1 MSNEDI
7 LSEIRAWRNEFA
19 RSHGYDI
26 SAMSATLSQLD
37 NAGERKVV
45 RGNPRQPAP
54 ATTHNQSLQPTK
66 APISV
71 SPDEQSHLPG
81 CG

>member
-1 MSNEDI
+1 MSNGDI
-7 LSEIRAWRNEFA
+7 LSELRAWRNEFA

-26 SAMSATLSQLD
+26 RAMSATLSELD
-37 NAGERKVV
+37 NAGERKVI

-54 ATTHNQSLQPTK
+54 ATMPNQSVQPTR

-71 SPDEQSHLPG
+71 STDSTSPG
-81 CG
+81 

>member
-1 MSNEDI
+1 MSNGDI
-7 LSEIRAWRNEFA
+7 LLELRAWRNEFA

-26 SAMSATLSQLD
+26 RAMSATLSQLD
-37 NAGERKVV
+37 NACERKVV

-54 ATTHNQSLQPTK
+54 ATTPNQSVQLTK

-71 SPDEQSHLPG
+71 SPDSTSPG
-81 CG
+81 

>member
-7 LSEIRAWRNEFA
+7 LSELRAWRNEFA

-26 SAMSATLSQLD
+26 RAMSATLSQLD
-37 NAGERKVV
+37 NACERKVV

-54 ATTHNQSLQPTK
+54 ATTPNQSLQPTT
-66 APISV
+66 ALISV
-71 SPDEQSHLPG
+71 SPDSTSPG
-81 CG
+81 

>member
-7 LSEIRAWRNEFA
+7 LSELRAWRNEFA
-19 RSHGYDI
+19 RLHGYDI

-54 ATTHNQSLQPTK
+54 ATTHNQSLQPTRS
-66 APISV
+66 PISV
-71 SPDEQSHLPG
+71 SPDSTSPG
-81 CG
+81 

>member
-1 MSNEDI
+1 MSNGDI
-7 LSEIRAWRNEFA
+7 LSELRAWRNEFA

-26 SAMSATLSQLD
+26 RAMSATLSELD

-54 ATTHNQSLQPTK
+54 ATTPNQSVHLTK

-71 SPDEQSHLPG
+71 SSDSTSPG
-81 CG
+81 

>member
-1 MSNEDI
+1 MSNGDI
-7 LSEIRAWRNEFA
+7 LLELRAWRNEFA

-26 SAMSATLSQLD
+26 RAMSATLSQLD
-37 NAGERKVV
+37 NACERKVV

-54 ATTHNQSLQPTK
+54 ATTPNQSVHLTK

-71 SPDEQSHLPG
+71 SPDSTSPG
-81 CG
+81 

>member
-7 LSEIRAWRNEFA
+7 LSELRAWRNEFA

-26 SAMSATLSQLD
+26 RAMSATLSQLD
-37 NAGERKVV
+37 NACELKVV

-54 ATTHNQSLQPTK
+54 ATTPNQSLQPTK
-66 APISV
+66 ALISV
-71 SPDEQSHLPG
+71 SPDSTSPG
-81 CG
+81 

>member
-7 LSEIRAWRNEFA
+7 LSELRTWRNEFA

-37 NAGERKVV
+37 NAGKRKVV

-54 ATTHNQSLQPTK
+54 ATTPNQSVQPTK

-71 SPDEQSHLPG
+71 SPDSTSPG
-81 CG
+81 

>member
-1 MSNEDI
+1 MSNGDI
-7 LSEIRAWRNEFA
+7 LSELRAWRNEFA

-26 SAMSATLSQLD
+26 RAMSATLSELD

-54 ATTHNQSLQPTK
+54 ATTPNQSLQSTR

-71 SPDEQSHLPG
+71 SSDSTSPG
-81 CG
+81 

>member
-7 LSEIRAWRNEFA
+7 LLELRAWRNEFA

-37 NAGERKVV
+37 NACERKVV

-54 ATTHNQSLQPTK
+54 ATTPYQSLQPTK
-66 APISV
+66 ALISV
-71 SPDEQSHLPG
+71 SPDSTSPG
-81 CG
+81 

>member
-1 MSNEDI
+1 MSNGDI
-7 LSEIRAWRNEFA
+7 LSELRTWRNEFA

-26 SAMSATLSQLD
+26 RAMSATLRELD

-54 ATTHNQSLQPTK
+54 ATTPNQSVQPTK

-71 SPDEQSHLPG
+71 SPDSTSPG

>member
-7 LSEIRAWRNEFA
+7 LSELRAWRNEFA
-19 RSHGYDI
+19 RLHGYDI
-26 SAMSATLSQLD
+26 RAMSATLSQLD

-45 RGNPRQPAP
+45 RGNPRQPSP
-54 ATTHNQSLQPTK
+54 ATTPNQSLQPTR